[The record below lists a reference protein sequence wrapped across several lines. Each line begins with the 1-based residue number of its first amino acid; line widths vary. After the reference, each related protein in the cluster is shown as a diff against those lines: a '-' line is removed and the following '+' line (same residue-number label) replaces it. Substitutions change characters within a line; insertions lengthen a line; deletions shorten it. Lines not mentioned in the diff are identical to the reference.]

1 MNNGTQVCISLAI
14 AISLPL
20 AMGQRRDKDF
30 PLRGVAEREIRQSDL
45 PAFLEA
51 TRTNDPY
58 LATAILQTGKTNDW
72 FWVPYLKPL
81 LKKKHRPGMDND
93 DAGSAQMALA
103 KLGEKQQLQ
112 EIACEANFG
121 SPSIQYNIVTHK
133 LKYVQGWFSIE
144 ILAGWLDE
152 NHKFQALFVDR
163 PSDMLFTRPQ
173 DVALKVLPEIV
184 PNPPPFSSEPHVVDW
199 MSQNDDEKL
208 VSVHKAWR
216 EWIHKNEESLRKL
229 TPLGDGLDLSRSTC
243 KRVLAHDR
251 HFDRSNLQ

>member
-1 MNNGTQVCISLAI
+1 
-14 AISLPL
+14 
-20 AMGQRRDKDF
+20 
-30 PLRGVAEREIRQSDL
+30 LRGVAEREIQQSDL

-51 TRTNDPY
+51 IRTNDPS
-58 LATAILQTGKTNDW
+58 LATAILQAGRTNDR

-81 LKKKHRPGMDND
+81 LGKKHRPGFDDD

-103 KLGEKQQLQ
+103 KFGEGEQLQ

-121 SPSIQYNIVTHK
+121 CPSIQYNIVTHK

-144 ILAGWLDE
+144 MLAGWLDE

-184 PNPPPFSSEPHVVDW
+184 PNPPPFSSEPHIVDW

-208 VSVHKAWR
+208 APVRQAWR
-216 EWIHKNEESLRKL
+216 EWINKNEESLRKL
-229 TPLGDGLDLSRSTC
+229 TPLGDGLDLSRSAC
-243 KRVLAHDR
+243 KRVLANDR
-251 HFDRSNLQ
+251 HFDRSNLK